1 MVYTSGGLTNGV
13 PKHATCDSG
22 DEPGILMTIIHGAP
36 ARLIIKV
43 ELQTATDSDGS
54 AENKEDERVEN
65 CRDEGRNK
73 NLAQSWS

>member
-1 MVYTSGGLTNGV
+1 
-13 PKHATCDSG
+13 
-22 DEPGILMTIIHGAP
+22 MTIIHGAP

-73 NLAQSWS
+73 NLAQSWA